1 MSCATASI
9 CVATDAFGNV
19 LSTTAPTA
27 GVDGWRTTAVDS
39 AGDADAVALGP
50 VSCSPGLCVTDD
62 RGGNVIASSDPMGG
76 AQEWTTASVPIAL
89 DRHAELSCPTSH
101 LCVVVDGDDEILS
114 STDPTAGAGAWS
126 ATRLG
131 AGHVISAVS
140 CPTSSLCVATDN
152 SGSMLTS
159 ANPIGGAGAWTATPL
174 PPGHYNLWAIS
185 CPTLTLC
192 AAVDHDSG
200 DLLSSSNPTGGSGA
214 WSLARIMPSNR
225 SSLLDISC
233 AASTLCVATDD
244 AGAVH
249 TSSDPTAGSRAWTST
264 FIDGVADTA
273 LAGILR
279 GVSCPTRD
287 LCVAVDQ
294 AGNALTSTDPAG
306 PVAAATRPAI
316 EFASLAGVR
325 NARPKLSFTV
335 TAGIP
340 PAGELAQLALTLP
353 RGIGAS
359 ANGKK
364 LRAGIRLRRPGGT
377 RIPVVGPR
385 KPRRSRGEAQE
396 ARHRGD
402 IGRFK
407 SRDLAQQGA
416 GARLRASAR
425 RSACLWGARNRL
437 SGGYDEAAACAQL
450 TLIGGAGGAPE
461 ARVRRPRTP
470 RQLEPEM
477 KFREARAVSRPL
489 SGLFDVPCG
498 RTRIAI
504 RGRRDTRLVAPWAA
518 ACRRP
523 LRPATPNAGSR
534 RVLELLAHAIELGR
548 VIRAEPTVLHGG
560 PLTMASTTTAH
571 TPESIAT

>member
-1 MSCATASI
+1 MSALSVRKLTGATTLALAVKAILASTAIAGALTPWWSNPVRIDAKRGAAASTGAVSCATASM

-39 AGDADAVALGP
+39 AGDGDAVALGP
-50 VSCSPGLCVTDD
+50 VACSPGLCVTDD
-62 RGGNVIASSDPMGG
+62 RGGNVFASNNPIGG
-76 AQEWTTASVPIAL
+76 AQEWTAARVPIAL
-89 DRHAELSCPTSH
+89 DRHAQLSCPTSH

-140 CPTSSLCVATDN
+140 CPTSRLCVATDN
-152 SGSMLTS
+152 SGSVLTS
-159 ANPIGGAGAWTATPL
+159 TNPTGGADAWTATPL

-185 CPTLTLC
+185 CPTLNLC

-200 DLLSSSNPTGGSGA
+200 GLLSSSNPTGGSGA
-214 WSLARIMPSNR
+214 WSLARIMPSKR

-264 FIDGVADTA
+264 FIDGLADTA
-273 LAGILR
+273 LAGIIR
-279 GVSCPTRD
+279 GVSCPTRG
-287 LCVAVDQ
+287 LCVATDQ

-306 PVAAATRPAI
+306 PVAAASTPAI
-316 EFASLAGVR
+316 SFASLAGVR

-353 RGIGAS
+353 RGIAAS

-364 LRAGIRLRRPGGT
+364 LRAGIILRRAGGT
-377 RIPVVGPR
+377 RLAVVV
-385 KPRRSRGEAQE
+385 
-396 ARHRGD
+396 
-402 IGRFK
+402 
-407 SRDLAQQGA
+407 
-416 GARLRASAR
+416 RA
-425 RSACLWGARNRL
+425 
-437 SGGYDEAAACAQL
+437 
-450 TLIGGAGGAPE
+450 
-461 ARVRRPRTP
+461 
-470 RQLEPEM
+470 
-477 KFREARAVSRPL
+477 
-489 SGLFDVPCG
+489 
-498 RTRIAI
+498 
-504 RGRRDTRLVAPWAA
+504 
-518 ACRRP
+518 
-523 LRPATPNAGSR
+523 SR
-534 RVLELLAHAIELGR
+534 RVLTVRLREAAIAATLAVSSPAIMLSRALVLAHQRRRGTTLAFAVR
-548 VIRAEPTVLHGG
+548 VTDSQGG
-560 PLTMASTTTAH
+560 TTKLRLA
-571 TPESIAT
+571 PSSR